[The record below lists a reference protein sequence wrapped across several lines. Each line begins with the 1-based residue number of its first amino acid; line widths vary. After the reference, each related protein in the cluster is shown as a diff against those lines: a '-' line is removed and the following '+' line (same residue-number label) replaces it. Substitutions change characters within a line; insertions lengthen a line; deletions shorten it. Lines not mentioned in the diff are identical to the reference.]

1 MNTAQ
6 QSIKA
11 EFKKRTD
18 LIKQK
23 EFRVKC
29 AQIAEEMGMSAD
41 EWNKNKAKILLWMA
55 NKVISQAEEAMA

>member
-6 QSIKA
+6 QQIRA

-18 LIKQK
+18 LIEQK

-41 EWNKNKAKILLWMA
+41 EWNKNMAYYLLLIA
-55 NKVISQAEEAMA
+55 NKVISEAEKTMA